1 LCIFWKKI
9 KKYFVYKYFP
19 LIIAITFAQR
29 ANYKHQIAQKKY
41 MSKSRIIVVGSSNT
55 DMVIRTD
62 RFPKPGE
69 TILGGDFFMNQG
81 GKGAN
86 QAVAAA
92 RLGGD
97 VLFISSVGN
106 DIFGKTALQSLQK
119 EGIDVGYTRIDRDSP
134 SGVAVITV
142 DRSGE
147 NNIVVAPGANGTL
160 LPKEVQYIEDL
171 MEEGAFVLMQLEI
184 PMQTVEYIISKA
196 EGKGTKVI
204 LNPAPA
210 QTLSQEILRKIYLLT
225 PNEEEAF
232 LLTGV
237 SVSDIPSAQEAAKKL
252 IKQGVQNVIITMGSK
267 GALALFEGEYIYRE
281 AQKVVPIDT
290 TAAGDV
296 FNGALVVALNEEQP
310 IREALSFASQA
321 AAIAVTRLGAQSSS
335 PYRNEIEN
343 HYQTIQN
350 QI

>member
-1 LCIFWKKI
+1 
-9 KKYFVYKYFP
+9 
-19 LIIAITFAQR
+19 
-29 ANYKHQIAQKKY
+29 
-41 MSKSRIIVVGSSNT
+41 MSRSRIIVVGSSNT

-119 EGIDVGYTRIDRDSP
+119 EGIDVGYTRIDNNTP

-142 DRSGE
+142 DRHGE

-160 LPKEVQYIEDL
+160 MPQEVQHIEDL
-171 MEEGAFVLMQLEI
+171 VEEGDYILMQLEI

-196 EGKGTKVI
+196 EGKGAKVI

-210 QTLSQEILRKIYLLT
+210 QTLSQEVLHKIYLLT
-225 PNEEEAF
+225 PNEEEAS
-232 LLTGV
+232 LLTGKD
-237 SVSDIPSAQEAAKKL
+237 VSDVTSARDAARAL
-252 IKQGVQNVIITMGSK
+252 IDKGVQNVIITMGAK
-267 GALALFEGEYIYRE
+267 GAIALFGGEYIYRA
-281 AQKVVPIDT
+281 AQKVVPLDT

-296 FNGALVVALNEEQP
+296 FNGALVVALNEGQF
-310 IREALSFASQA
+310 IGEAMEFASQA
-321 AAIAVTRLGAQSSS
+321 AAISVTRLGAQSSS
-335 PYRNEIEN
+335 PYREELERN
-343 HYQTIQN
+343 YQTTQN

>member
-1 LCIFWKKI
+1 
-9 KKYFVYKYFP
+9 
-19 LIIAITFAQR
+19 
-29 ANYKHQIAQKKY
+29 

-55 DMVIRTD
+55 DMVVRTD

-97 VLFISSVGN
+97 VLFVSSVG
-106 DIFGKTALQSLQK
+106 DDVFGKTALQSLQK
-119 EGIDVGYTRIDRDSP
+119 EGVDIGYTRIDKITP

-142 DRSGE
+142 DQSGE

-160 LPKEVQYIEDL
+160 LPKEVQHVEHLIQ
-171 MEEGAFVLMQLEI
+171 EGTFILMQLEI
-184 PMQTVEYIISKA
+184 PIQTVEYIIRKA
-196 EGKGTKVI
+196 ADKGAKVI

-210 QTLSQEILRKIYLLT
+210 QTLSHEILNKVYLLT
-225 PNEEEAF
+225 PNEEEAS
-232 LLTGV
+232 LLTGIPV
-237 SVSDIPSAQEAAKKL
+237 HDISTAQEAAKKL
-252 IKQGVQNVIITMGSK
+252 IEKGVQNVVITMGAK
-267 GALALFEGEYIYRE
+267 GALALYEEQYRHVE
-281 AQKVVPIDT
+281 AQKVQALDT

-296 FNGALVVALNEEQP
+296 FNGALVVALNEGQSIQTAME
-310 IREALSFASQA
+310 FAGQA

-335 PYRNEIEN
+335 PYRDELEKY
-343 HYQTIQN
+343 YQTT
-350 QI
+350 